1 MVDIV
6 DIRSAVKKG
15 EIRFVVDKDKIFC
28 EGVQSGERVCVNDN
42 LILPKSKGKEV
53 WAEIKSEESPI
64 RYVIVL
70 DKGDGEVYFKYICCG
85 KQGKFD
91 GEILHTPT
99 LVDAAKYDSE
109 TMIQA
114 QLESVKFSLKKNP
127 NLSNP
132 RIRKIMKKEVF

>member
-15 EIRFVVDKDKIFC
+15 NIRFIVDKNKIFC
-28 EGVQSGERVCVNDN
+28 EGVGSGERVCVNDN
-42 LILPKSKGKEV
+42 LVLPKGKEV
-53 WAEIKSEESPI
+53 WEELKVEENPV

-70 DKGDGEVYFKYICCG
+70 DKGVGEVYFKYICCG
-85 KQGKFD
+85 SQGKFD
-91 GEILHTPT
+91 GEILSTPH
-99 LVDAAKYDSE
+99 LVNAAKYDSE
-109 TMIQA
+109 VMIKA

-132 RIRKIMKKEVF
+132 RIRKIIKKEVF